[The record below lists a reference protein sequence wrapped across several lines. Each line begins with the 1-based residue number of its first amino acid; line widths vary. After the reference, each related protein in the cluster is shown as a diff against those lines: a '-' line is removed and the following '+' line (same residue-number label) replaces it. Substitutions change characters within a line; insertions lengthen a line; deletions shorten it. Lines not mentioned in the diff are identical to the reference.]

1 MEQVKTEDDDSP
13 SILTLIID
21 TNPIAW
27 RLRRQFG
34 TEKMVQYNNLVAQ
47 LIIFCHSYAL
57 MNRSNRIVVI
67 ANHSSESVVL
77 YPSSKHS
84 NQEKDLASDS
94 NARNFIPF
102 CHLLHSVLSEGLL
115 ESVNDT
121 LDQSGPSVTT
131 DPSKTSVSNGHVKK
145 PIEGMSSLAQALSLA
160 LCGMIT
166 VLFRFKSTTIT
177 PSYSNQFGGNRL
189 D

>member
-1 MEQVKTEDDDSP
+1 MEQPRTEDDDSP

-27 RLRRQFG
+27 KLRRQFG
-34 TEKMVQYNNLVAQ
+34 TEKMIQYNNLVAQ

-67 ANHSSESVVL
+67 ANHPSESVVL
-77 YPSSKHS
+77 YPSNVHS
-84 NQEKDLASDS
+84 NHERDPLNDS

-115 ESVNDT
+115 NSVNDT
-121 LDQSGPSVTT
+121 LDHGGQSFNN
-131 DPSKTSVSNGHVKK
+131 DASKSSVSNGHVKK
-145 PIEGMSSLAQALSLA
+145 TIEGSSSLAQALSLS
-160 LCGMIT
+160 LCGT
-166 VLFRFKSTTIT
+166 VISNSLE
-177 PSYSNQFGGNRL
+177 SYF
-189 D
+189 DFI

>member
-1 MEQVKTEDDDSP
+1 MEQPRTEDDDSP

-34 TEKMVQYNNLVAQ
+34 MEKMIQYNDLVAQ

-67 ANHSSESVVL
+67 ANHPSESVVL
-77 YPSSKHS
+77 YPS
-84 NQEKDLASDS
+84 NQAKDVSSDS
-94 NARNFIPF
+94 NTRNFIPF

-115 ESVNDT
+115 NSVTDAPDLTGTSVNID
-121 LDQSGPSVTT
+121 S
-131 DPSKTSVSNGHVKK
+131 SKLVVSNGHVKK
-145 PIEGMSSLAQALSLA
+145 SSEGASSLAQALSLA
-160 LCGMIT
+160 LCGT
-166 VLFRFKSTTIT
+166 VTTT
-177 PSYSNQFGGNRL
+177 
-189 D
+189 